1 MNFSFKNHATNIL
14 LNVHVSTVKIRL
26 TKIQCLFAGCF
37 LQMDTVT
44 ETSVVVFFPTLM
56 LRALQW
62 ELDGESQEFLF

>member
-1 MNFSFKNHATNIL
+1 MSFSFKNLATNIL

-44 ETSVVVFFPTLM
+44 ETSVVVFL
-56 LRALQW
+56 AL
-62 ELDGESQEFLF
+62 